1 MWHLGEMPLQATGQ
15 QMWKM
20 QGRPSLQ
27 VSEGPTALLTPE
39 PRTSGLQNCQTARPR
54 GFPGV
59 PYFLPASPV
68 TPCTAGL
75 SKAGLNLRNLRR
87 AELPPG
93 PPEVSVDPHFS
104 PAPRRDRISIRESRV
119 GCGCRG
125 PQGTPSPLQRR
136 RNVPE
141 AFYPGDSRHVC
152 AGAHTCAH
160 THVCARAC
168 ACTHP
173 HMCAHSHMRTHMYM
187 HGHTCVR
194 TQAHTLTHVHAHTHV
209 CTLTHV
215 CAHTYMHTYTRSHSS
230 EKGVRPHTGCGGR
243 LVH

>member
-1 MWHLGEMPLQATGQ
+1 MLCGILERCSYMPQGSRRQ
-15 QMWKM
+15 KM

-39 PRTSGLQNCQTARPR
+39 PRTSGLQSYQTACPR

-68 TPCTAGL
+68 TPCTASL
-75 SKAGLNLRNLRR
+75 LKAGLNLRNLRR
-87 AELPPG
+87 AELPAG

-104 PAPRRDRISIRESRV
+104 PALRGDRISIRESRV

-125 PQGTPSPLQRR
+125 PQGTPSWLLWSNGTVTSQKPFTL
-136 RNVPE
+136 E
-141 AFYPGDSRHVC
+141 T
-152 AGAHTCAH
+152 AGMYVHTCAH
-160 THVCARAC
+160 T
-168 ACTHP
+168 CTH
-173 HMCAHSHMRTHMYM
+173 MRVHS
-187 HGHTCVR
+187 
-194 TQAHTLTHVHAHTHV
+194 LTHVHMCMLKHV

-215 CAHTYMHTYTRSHSS
+215 CTHTYMHTHTRSHSS
-230 EKGVRPHTGCGGR
+230 EKGVRPHTGWGGR